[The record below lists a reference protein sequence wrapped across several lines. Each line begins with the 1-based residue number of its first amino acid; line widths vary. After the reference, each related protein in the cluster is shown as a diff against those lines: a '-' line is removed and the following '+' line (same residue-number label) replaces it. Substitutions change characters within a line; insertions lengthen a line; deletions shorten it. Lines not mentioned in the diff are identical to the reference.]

1 MRKYGN
7 KKVTVDGYKFDSKME
22 ADFYYRLKILLFKK
36 EILEFEVHP
45 RFILQPAFVFR
56 GKKVQAITY
65 TSDFKVVY
73 PNGEIHYV
81 DIKGAKTNEFKIKE
95 KMFKNLMK
103 NEPNVDIYCLTL
115 HKETWV
121 KI

>member
-7 KKVTVDGYKFDSKME
+7 KKVAIDGYEFDSRME
-22 ADFYYRLKILLFKK
+22 ADFYYRLKIMLYNK

-45 RFILQPAFVFR
+45 RFVLQPSFKFK
-56 GKKVQAITY
+56 GKTVQAITY

-73 PNGEIHYV
+73 ANGEIHYI

-95 KMFKNLMK
+95 KMFKNMMK

-121 KI
+121 KV